1 MIDLTLYLPIA
12 GTEINA
18 LHLVLLG
25 FAVGVI
31 GGFFGVG
38 GAFMVTPALNVF
50 GFPMAYAIGT
60 DMAHIAGKSIISTF
74 KHRKLGNVD
83 IRLGLLMIAGTA
95 IGIEFSSSLVMWLE
109 KIGKIGQVVRTTYV
123 VLLFSLGSYMIY
135 EYIKHARAYEGRKDK
150 DIGFSSLAQRVQNI
164 KVPPMIHLKV
174 SGFSISIWVIF
185 GVAAVTGFIAGLLGV
200 GGGFIRMPALM
211 YVIGTTTKIAVGTD
225 LFEVMFSGMYGA
237 FTYAMKGRV
246 EIVAAVVMLLGAAFG
261 AQIGTLATKYVKG
274 LVIRL
279 YFAITMVLAGIS
291 VIFKHLAESNRDI
304 YWQVM
309 NDWAGT
315 VSGLTDKAEVRHWLY
330 LNKPAVRDWLVSQSA
345 VIQNAFTMEKAWNSY
360 SGYLMLG
367 ASCALSG
374 VIISFL
380 VRGVLREKAESKMK
394 DIPASSAMKQVVIAS
409 RCFPSDMP
417 VIRLGASVIRG
428 IADEATLVTCMEEG
442 VCEDCINDGKKLLSQ
457 YGIIPRLEFIEE
469 GKPYKEILK
478 LSAEAY
484 LLIIG
489 SRPLRPTESGYYL
502 GDNATRIVRR
512 MTTSTLVVKGRERI
526 KKILLCIHI
535 PYIKKTVIMA
545 KEIACANNAG
555 IELLYVISLPTM
567 YSAEGS
573 EATAPL
579 EQEAALFYGK
589 ELELLNSV
597 QAELAA
603 SGVKN
608 VTIKLREGIV
618 EEQIIAESV
627 EGDFDLIVI
636 NEGILKTRLSL
647 FFGGR
652 LSTSLVTHS
661 PSASVLIVKR

>member
-1 MIDLTLYLPIA
+1 MLDLMLYLPIA

-83 IRLGLLMIAGTA
+83 VRLGLLMIVGTA
-95 IGIEFSSSLVMWLE
+95 FGIELSSSLVMWLE
-109 KIGKIGQVVRTTYV
+109 KTGELGSVVRTTYI
-123 VLLFSLGSYMIY
+123 VLLFGLGFYMIY
-135 EYIKHARAYEGRKDK
+135 EYIKHARTYEGRKDK
-150 DIGFSSLAQRVQNI
+150 DAGFSSLAQKVQSI
-164 KVPPMIHLKV
+164 KIPPMIYLKV
-174 SGFSISIWVIF
+174 SGFSISLWVIL
-185 GVAAVTGFIAGLLGV
+185 GVAAVTGFVAGLLGV

-211 YVIGTTTKIAVGTD
+211 YVLGTTTKIAVGTD

-237 FTYAMKGRV
+237 FTYALKGRV
-246 EIVAAVVMLLGAAFG
+246 EIVAAVVMLLGAAVG
-261 AQIGTLATKYVKG
+261 AQLGTLATKYVKG

-291 VIFKHLAESNRDI
+291 VIFKYVAENNRDI
-304 YWQVM
+304 YWQLM
-309 NDWAGT
+309 NEWAVK
-315 VSGLTDKAEVRHWLY
+315 VSGLSDNAEVRHWLY
-330 LNKPAVRDWLVSQSA
+330 LNKPAVRDWLVTQSA
-345 VIQNAFTMEKAWNSY
+345 VLQKAFIMEKAWNSY

-380 VRGVLREKAESKMK
+380 VRGVLREKKGSKTGDAAAPTARK
-394 DIPASSAMKQVVIAS
+394 RVVIAS

-417 VIRLGASVIRG
+417 VIRLGASIVRG
-428 IADEATLVTCMEEG
+428 IADEVTLVTCMEEG
-442 VCEDCINDGKKLLSQ
+442 VCEDCINDGRKLLSQ
-457 YGIIPRLEFIEE
+457 YGVIPQLEFIEE

-478 LSAEAY
+478 ISADAY
-484 LLIIG
+484 MLIIG
-489 SRPLRPTESGYYL
+489 SKPLSPTESRYYL

-526 KKILLCIHI
+526 KRILLCIHI

-545 KEIACANNAG
+545 KEIASANSAA

-573 EATAPL
+573 EAAASL
-579 EQEAALFYGK
+579 AEEAALFYAR

-597 QAELAA
+597 KDELLG
-603 SGVKN
+603 SGVEE
-608 VTIKLREGIV
+608 VTVKLREGIV

-636 NEGILKTRLSL
+636 NEGVLKTRLGL

-661 PSASVLIVKR
+661 PGASVLIVKR